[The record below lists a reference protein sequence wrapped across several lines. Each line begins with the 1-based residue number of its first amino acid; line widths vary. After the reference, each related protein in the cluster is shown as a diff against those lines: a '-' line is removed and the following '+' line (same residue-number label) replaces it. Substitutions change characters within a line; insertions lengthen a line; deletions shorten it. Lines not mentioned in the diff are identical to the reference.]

1 MHRVA
6 PDDLSETL
14 FQKKGYFT
22 ISLPLNAVKPEK
34 FNRHGSILMTRHPGQ
49 LLHLGRWNEQQV
61 ERLKS
66 EISPHAFQSQYQQ
79 KPTLGGSGFCTIE
92 RLARYGQVPA
102 FELKI
107 HSWCIG
113 ATVSGNPS
121 VCTKWDVA
129 RDKTGHDILY
139 LTNVIWLKRE
149 LPDVRA
155 AIKAHDKL
163 DKPELI
169 ILDHRGVGL
178 GIYQEFQKEQWPHV
192 MEAGSDVSSNDSKI
206 DRFTTAL
213 IPMYDGIVR
222 FPK

>member
-14 FQKKGYFT
+14 FQKEGYFT
-22 ISLPLNAVKPEK
+22 ISLPLIVVKPEK

-79 KPTLGGSGFCTIE
+79 KP
-92 RLARYGQVPA
+92 
-102 FELKI
+102 
-107 HSWCIG
+107 
-113 ATVSGNPS
+113 
-121 VCTKWDVA
+121 
-129 RDKTGHDILY
+129 
-139 LTNVIWLKRE
+139 
-149 LPDVRA
+149 
-155 AIKAHDKL
+155 HDKL
-163 DKPELI
+163 DRPELI
-169 ILDHRGVGL
+169 ILDQRGVGL

-206 DRFTTAL
+206 DRFATAL